1 MTQLQS
7 LITTMKKLLKV
18 HGLTYRDVAKDLGL
32 SEAAIKRAFSEQ
44 SFTLQRLEQICHI
57 MNLDISDLV
66 KAMEEERER
75 ISELTEDQ
83 EQELVSDMRL
93 LLVAFLVVNGWTAQ
107 EIQTDYLFSEHELIR
122 YLAKLDRLKLI
133 QLLPGNRVKLI
144 ISHNFSWRKNGPI
157 QRLFSAEMEEEF
169 FRSHFDK
176 RNEAHRVLSGLLSQE
191 SNQYILK
198 KMEHLAAEFN
208 ELNQQ
213 DKRLPLDQRYASIMI
228 MAMRPWRP
236 DVFEQFR
243 REKE

>member
-1 MTQLQS
+1 MSQYQA
-7 LITTMKKLLKV
+7 LIYTLKKLLKV
-18 HGLTYRDVAKDLGL
+18 HGLTYRDVADGLGL
-32 SEAAIKRAFSEQ
+32 SEAAVKRAFSEQ
-44 SFTLQRLEQICHI
+44 SFTLLRLEQICHI
-57 MNLDISDLV
+57 MDLEISDLV

-83 EQELVSDMRL
+83 ELELVSDMRL
-93 LLVAFLVVNGWTAQ
+93 LLVAFLVVNGWTAH
-107 EIQTDYLFSEHELIR
+107 EIRSDYLFSEHDLIR

-144 ISHNFSWRKNGPI
+144 ISHNFAWRKNGPI
-157 QRLFSAEMEEEF
+157 QKLFSAEMEQEF
-169 FRSHFDK
+169 FRSRFDK
-176 RNEAHRVLSGLLSQE
+176 KEEAHRVLSGLLSQE

-236 DVFEQFR
+236 AVFEQFR